1 MFQFDAEFIRKLQ
14 QQNESA
20 FNQLYMK
27 TVDIFFRYLKSRY
40 NLPKAES
47 EDLLSTLY
55 LKLRQNLPWYQNSG
69 SFEAFIWTVFKNLLK
84 DYFKKQQ
91 DIAFT
96 TLDEFS
102 YGWDDEG
109 VSFQDQLVADDDLL
123 AQFEQTFHIDQIT
136 QTLGHLDFQTQDILL
151 LKFGEGRSYEE
162 IAPLVG
168 LQPDN
173 VRQKAFRGL
182 KKLKQL
188 LSQLSEER

>member
-1 MFQFDAEFIRKLQ
+1 
-14 QQNESA
+14 
-20 FNQLYMK
+20 
-27 TVDIFFRYLKSRY
+27 
-40 NLPKAES
+40 
-47 EDLLSTLY
+47 
-55 LKLRQNLPWYQNSG
+55 
-69 SFEAFIWTVFKNLLK
+69 
-84 DYFKKQQ
+84 
-91 DIAFT
+91 
-96 TLDEFS
+96 
-102 YGWDDEG
+102 
-109 VSFQDQLVADDDLL
+109 LVADDDLL